1 MKHFIRNKHA
11 FYLLLCVGLQ
21 TGLLGGCATLNK
33 DECLNAN
40 WEAIGFKDGHDG
52 YPQSRI
58 DEHRK
63 ACAEYRIKPDLTVYL
78 QGYERGIREFCK
90 PQRAFQ
96 YGLRGHAYRE
106 VCPADMRRTFNEA
119 YAEGRQLYE
128 LDRQIK
134 KNQQAIQALDK
145 EIHELDDAKAEIEA
159 RLIAGHIP
167 RIERARLIEDM
178 HVIDGK
184 RAHDIELI
192 KDYESDILRL
202 QDERAHLYARSRY
215 AR

>member
-1 MKHFIRNKHA
+1 MSHFIRNKHA
-11 FYLLLCVGLQ
+11 FYLLLCIVLLSGLA
-21 TGLLGGCATLNK
+21 GGCATLNK

-63 ACAEYRIKPDLTVYL
+63 ACAEYRIKPDLSLYL

-96 YGLRGHAYRE
+96 YGLHGHAYRE
-106 VCPADMRRTFNEA
+106 ICPAEMRSAFSEA

-128 LDRQIK
+128 LDRQIIK
-134 KNQQAIQALDK
+134 SRHAIQALDK
-145 EIHELDDAKAEIEA
+145 EIHELDEARADIEA
-159 RLIAGHIP
+159 RLIASHIP

-178 HVIDGK
+178 RIIDDK
-184 RAHDIELI
+184 RVHNIELI
-192 KDYESDILRL
+192 REYEADILRL
-202 QDERAHLYARSRY
+202 RDDLAHLRARSRY
-215 AR
+215 AH